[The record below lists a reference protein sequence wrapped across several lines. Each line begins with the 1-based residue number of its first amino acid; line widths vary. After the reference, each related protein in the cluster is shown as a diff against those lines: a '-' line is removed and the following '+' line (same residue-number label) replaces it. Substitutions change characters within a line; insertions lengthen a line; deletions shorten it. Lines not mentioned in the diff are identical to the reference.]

1 VDPQELAGY
10 EKRLKEGLKSSK
22 VQRLPAVDVYRRAND
37 SVGKAWQSRQEKTGV
52 NLDRPC
58 PGPYMSIHAQAL
70 ECSKTKLYTL
80 HTLKNIMRIEYNAV
94 YI

>member
-37 SVGKAWQSRQEKTGV
+37 NVGKA
-52 NLDRPC
+52 DRRRP
-58 PGPYMSIHAQAL
+58 
-70 ECSKTKLYTL
+70 E
-80 HTLKNIMRIEYNAV
+80 
-94 YI
+94 